1 MIKVDKI
8 ISATWIYT
16 GEDQD
21 KVLFDHSIVVSD
33 QKIRDIQPTIK
44 AHEMYE
50 AEVTYQLSD
59 HILLPGLINAH
70 THSAMSLLKGYA
82 DDLQLETWLNDYIWP
97 AESKFVSY
105 DFVLDGS
112 ELAIAEMIKGG
123 TTTFNDMYFFPE
135 ATAKAV
141 ENFGIRANIGL
152 VVMEFPSN
160 YANDPQEYLN
170 KGFEFRDNWRDN
182 KLISTSIAP
191 HAPYSVSNSTFELIN
206 TYAEQ
211 LNLTIHTHL
220 HETRNEIEE
229 SIKQFS
235 STPIERLSELGLL
248 GPKLMAAHCVH
259 LSENDMYQ
267 LKSNG
272 VSVLCNISSNM
283 KLGSG
288 FVDIYKLINNNI
300 NIAIGT
306 DSSASNNRLDM
317 FSEMRSMALNNKAL
331 TMKSEFLK
339 PSEVIKMATIN
350 GAKALGLDH
359 ITGSIVKNKYAD
371 IIAVNLDRI
380 DTQPCY
386 DPLASLVY
394 CADRTSVEYV
404 WINGDTKLK
413 ERVLVDIDENEIL
426 QKVKSWKNKINQT

>member
-82 DDLQLETWLNDYIWP
+82 DDLQLESWLNDYIWP

-112 ELAIAEMIKGG
+112 ELAIVEMIKGG

-141 ENFGIRANIGL
+141 ENLGIRANIGL

-259 LSENDMYQ
+259 LSENDIYQ

-288 FVDIYKLINNNI
+288 FVDVYKLINNNI

-413 ERVLVDIDENEIL
+413 ERVLVGIDENEIL

>member
-8 ISATWIYT
+8 ISATWIFT

-21 KVLFDHSIVVSD
+21 SVLIDHSLVVTD
-33 QKIRDIQPTIK
+33 KKIQDIKPTVK
-44 AHEMYE
+44 VHEIYE
-50 AEVTYQLSD
+50 AEEIYQLSN
-59 HILLPGLINAH
+59 HILLPGLINTH

-82 DDLQLETWLNDYIWP
+82 DDFQLETWLNDYIWP
-97 AESKFVSY
+97 AESKFVNY
-105 DFVLDGS
+105 DFVHDGS

-123 TTTFNDMYFFPE
+123 TTMFNDMYFFPE
-135 ATAKAV
+135 ATAEAAK
-141 ENFGIRANIGL
+141 NLGIRANIGL

-182 KLISTSIAP
+182 ELISTSIAP

-220 HETRNEIEE
+220 HETKNEIEE
-229 SIKQFS
+229 SLKQFGS
-235 STPIERLSELGLL
+235 SPIERLGGLGLL

-259 LSENDMYQ
+259 LSENDIYQ

-288 FVDIYKLINNNI
+288 FVDVYKLINNNI

-350 GAKALGLDH
+350 GAKALGLDD
-359 ITGSIVKNKYAD
+359 ITGSILKNKYAD
-371 IIAVNLDRI
+371 IIAVNLDTI

-413 ERVLVDIDENEIL
+413 ERVLVNIDENEIL
-426 QKVKSWKNKINQT
+426 QKVKSWKNKINKT

>member
-8 ISATWIYT
+8 ISATWIFT

-21 KVLFDHSIVVSD
+21 NVLIDHSLVVTD
-33 QKIRDIQPTIK
+33 KKIQDIKSTVEV
-44 AHEMYE
+44 HEIYE
-50 AEVTYQLSD
+50 AEETYQLSN

-82 DDLQLETWLNDYIWP
+82 DDFQLETWLNDYIWP
-97 AESKFVSY
+97 AESKFVNY
-105 DFVLDGS
+105 DFVRDGS

-123 TTTFNDMYFFPE
+123 TTAFNDMYFFPE
-135 ATAKAV
+135 ATAEAV
-141 ENFGIRANIGL
+141 KNLGIRANIGL

-220 HETRNEIEE
+220 HETINEIEE
-229 SIKQFS
+229 SIKQFGS
-235 STPIERLSELGLL
+235 SPIERLAGLGLL

-259 LSENDMYQ
+259 LSENDIYQ

-288 FVDIYKLINNNI
+288 FVDVYKLINNNI

-350 GAKALGLDH
+350 GAKALGLDD
-359 ITGSIVKNKYAD
+359 ITGSILKNKYAD
-371 IIAVNLDRI
+371 IIAVNLDTI

-404 WINGDTKLK
+404 WINGDTILK
-413 ERVLVDIDENEIL
+413 ERVLVNIDEYEIL
-426 QKVKSWKNKINQT
+426 HKVKTWKNKINKT

>member
-82 DDLQLETWLNDYIWP
+82 DDLQLESWLNDYIWP

-112 ELAIAEMIKGG
+112 ELAVAEMIKGG

-141 ENFGIRANIGL
+141 ENLGIRANIGL

-288 FVDIYKLINNNI
+288 FVDVYKLINNNI

-317 FSEMRSMALNNKAL
+317 FFEMRSMALNNKAL

-413 ERVLVDIDENEIL
+413 ERVLVNIDENEIL
-426 QKVKSWKNKINQT
+426 QKVKSWKNKIN